1 VYPPPP
7 PAQHYNLFLMHA
19 VYNHEYLM
27 SKLPYTTKFFTFTRN
42 PVSRYISAFNF
53 FKLDKAYD
61 GTDFDNA
68 INLHI
73 AANKEYLVSTAK
85 CNHCAKTVNSVAH
98 DLGFDF
104 KGYVNAPDN
113 KVFLDNFLR
122 KLERE
127 IDLVLISEYYD
138 LSLVLLARRYCWTFD
153 DITYLKSLESFK
165 KPVVS
170 EATKKNILEF
180 QHVDAVIYDFYNN
193 TFWELVNKEE
203 GIMEEFESFKEHN
216 KMMHNKCVTGRQV
229 RNH

>member
-1 VYPPPP
+1 
-7 PAQHYNLFLMHA
+7 M
-19 VYNHEYLM
+19 
-27 SKLPYTTKFFTFTRN
+27 
-42 PVSRYISAFNF
+42 
-53 FKLDKAYD
+53 
-61 GTDFDNA
+61 
-68 INLHI
+68 
-73 AANKEYLVSTAK
+73 
-85 CNHCAKTVNSVAH
+85 AH

-104 KGYVNAPDN
+104 KGYFNAPDN

-165 KPVVS
+165 KPVVN
-170 EATKKNILEF
+170 EATKKKILEF

-216 KMMHNKCVTGRQV
+216 KMMHNKCVAGRQV

>member
-1 VYPPPP
+1 
-7 PAQHYNLFLMHA
+7 
-19 VYNHEYLM
+19 
-27 SKLPYTTKFFTFTRN
+27 
-42 PVSRYISAFNF
+42 
-53 FKLDKAYD
+53 
-61 GTDFDNA
+61 
-68 INLHI
+68 
-73 AANKEYLVSTAK
+73 
-85 CNHCAKTVNSVAH
+85 VAH

-165 KPVVS
+165 KPVVN
-170 EATKKNILEF
+170 EATKKKILEF

-193 TFWELVNKEE
+193 TFL
-203 GIMEEFESFKEHN
+203 GA
-216 KMMHNKCVTGRQV
+216 C
-229 RNH
+229 